1 MSDDDQLT
9 PHDADL
15 LTAYLSERDEP
26 CPRCGYNLR
35 NLISNRCPECGDFI
49 RLSVALIE
57 PRLAA
62 YITTLVACCFGFGGG
77 TLFGLVALLEA
88 PPGWWSAA
96 CARVLLAQWV
106 VSAALLPY
114 LLARRRRFRRLSR
127 RAQWLLATG
136 ACVLFVSLSAAF
148 VLLFDG

>member
-26 CPRCGYNLR
+26 CPLCGYNLR
-35 NLISNRCPECGDFI
+35 NLTSNRCPECGDFI
-49 RLSVALIE
+49 RLSIVSIE

-62 YITTLVACCFGFGGG
+62 YITTLVACCLGFGGG
-77 TLFGLVALLEA
+77 TLFGIVVLIRA
-88 PPGWWSAA
+88 PSYWWSTAA
-96 CARVLLAQWV
+96 ARVLLAQWV

-114 LLARRRRFRRLSR
+114 LLARRRRFRGLSR
-127 RAQWLLATG
+127 RAQWLLAVG
-136 ACVLFVSLSAAF
+136 ACVLFASLSAMF
-148 VLLFDG
+148 VLLFDP